1 MFSLVGPKSKDQEGN
16 SNTLAEKKVNR
27 LRAAQEASYDA
38 QRRYFTSERFGFS
51 NEQTTITCAYRFFP
65 NSNSEFRRAA
75 DCGLPPVPQFARL
88 LAGVR
93 RRRLP
98 GSPLPTLLRHTE
110 SVGSLCFFLI
120 YQLILKFI
128 R

>member
-1 MFSLVGPKSKDQEGN
+1 MPSDGTSQAN
-16 SNTLAEKKVNR
+16 ASASAMNR
-27 LRAAQEASYDA
+27 RLLRV
-38 QRRYFTSERFGFS
+38 R
-51 NEQTTITCAYRFFP
+51 IFP

-93 RRRLP
+93 RRQFR
-98 GSPLPTLLRHTE
+98 SFDE
-110 SVGSLCFFLI
+110 SVGSPCFFLI